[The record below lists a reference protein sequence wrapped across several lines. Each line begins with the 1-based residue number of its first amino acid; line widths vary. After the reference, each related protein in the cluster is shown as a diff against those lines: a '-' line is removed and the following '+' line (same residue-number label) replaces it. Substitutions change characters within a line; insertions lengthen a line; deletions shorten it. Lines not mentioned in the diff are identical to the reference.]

1 MKALRSTV
9 ALILMLVSAT
19 AWAVKPLVGAP
30 LPDMVGDTGAGG
42 ARGAVPAPAA
52 GDAARGAVLGADGT
66 WSEPDGAPWIY
77 GTCTRISDATFSVV
91 DNAAN
96 VAIFRPGIPM
106 RYGDVVGTWRYG
118 LITTVVDAGA
128 TLTVTITG
136 AAMTAAFDG
145 YCQYGDAS
153 LVDMVPWSFP
163 GQFADVPA
171 DPTLILND
179 LLHIVPPN
187 PATTRYLVQTC
198 IRPITDDSG
207 ANQPACMPYIA
218 GVAASTALTID
229 DTAWVCSS
237 TATVDAA
244 QYDQLNGEAF
254 EFGCDAGGSNDD
266 AVNLSVQ
273 MTWIRGE

>member
-1 MKALRSTV
+1 MKALKLTV

-19 AWAVKPLVGAP
+19 AWGAKPLVGAP

-42 ARGAVPAPAA
+42 YRGAVPAPAA

-118 LITTVVDAGA
+118 LITTVVDVGA

-136 AAMTAAFDG
+136 AAMTAAFDE
-145 YCQYGDAS
+145 YCQYGRAS
-153 LVDMVPWSFP
+153 LVVPEQFVFP
-163 GQFADVPA
+163 GRFADAA
-171 DPTLILND
+171 DATLILSD
-179 LLHIVPPN
+179 LRMVAEPLYG
-187 PATTRYLVQTC
+187 PARYLALFC
-198 IRPITDDSG
+198 ARPITDDTGVAQS
-207 ANQPACMPYIA
+207 AVTPYVA
-218 GVAASTALTID
+218 GVAASTALTITD
-229 DTAWVCSS
+229 AAWTCTS
-237 TATVDAA
+237 TATIDAA
-244 QYDQLNGEAF
+244 QYDRQYGEAY
-254 EFGCDAGGSNDD
+254 EIGTDAAGTNDD
-266 AVNLSVQ
+266 AVDLTALLV
-273 MTWIRGE
+273 WIVEG